1 MLSHAMGS
9 DDQGRRHLLKLAA
22 AMAGSAPLTLSAAE
36 AAPAGA
42 LPDPQAKARSELGAG
57 IGKGLVGY
65 MLAHEQFP
73 VRELVDIGSQAAQG
87 GFHLLAT
94 SDHFQPWQANEGHS
108 GEAWVT
114 MGALSTHVRQAWMG
128 TTVTCP
134 TLRYSPAVVAEAFA
148 SLSHLAPGRIFLGV
162 GSGEA
167 LNEEAATGMW
177 PKWPERWDRL
187 IEAIDIIR
195 SLWSGEAV
203 SHKGKYYTVEAKLY
217 DPPPQPIP
225 LLTAAN
231 GRKSMR
237 LAGQYG
243 DGLVTD
249 PMSWKQHK
257 AEWQDAAHAAGK
269 NPDEMPV
276 LVEQYVVVGGDAE
289 ARKAA
294 ELWRF
299 GPKAFKSLYNVRDP
313 AEIQRRADAQTPLEE
328 VTGSWPISTDP
339 GPHIQKIHE
348 LQESG
353 ASIVN
358 IHAGQPD
365 QQRVVEF
372 YATRVLPHVRQPSSP
387 GGPGLQTGSS
397 GLTR

>member
-1 MLSHAMGS
+1 
-9 DDQGRRHLLKLAA
+9 
-22 AMAGSAPLTLSAAE
+22 MASSSTDVM
-36 AAPAGA
+36 APASPVA
-42 LPDPQAKARSELGAG
+42 AQPTATSTSIRPQRNVQRPSSGG
-57 IGKGLVGY
+57 IGTGLIGY

-73 VRELVDIGSQAAQG
+73 VRELVELGEQAAKG

-94 SDHFQPWQANEGHS
+94 SDHLQPWQANEGHS

-114 MGALSTHVRQAWMG
+114 LGALSARVSETWMG

-134 TLRYSPAVVAEAFA
+134 ILRYSPAVVAEAFA

-167 LNEEAATGMW
+167 LNEQAATGTW
-177 PKWPERWDRL
+177 PKWQERWDRL
-187 IEAIDIIR
+187 IEAITIIR
-195 SLWSGEAV
+195 RLWSGENV
-203 SHKGKYYTVEAKLY
+203 SHRGRYYTLDAKLY

-231 GRKSMR
+231 GCKSMR

-249 PMSWKQHK
+249 PETWKHHRT
-257 AEWQDAAHAAGK
+257 EWQEGARAAGK
-269 NPDEMPV
+269 DPDQMPV
-276 LVEQYVVVGGDAE
+276 LVEQYVVVGGEADA
-289 ARKAA
+289 KTAA

-299 GPKAFKSLYNVRDP
+299 GPKAFETLYNVRDP
-313 AEIQRRADAQTPLEE
+313 AEIQQRAAAGTPIEQ
-328 VTGSWPISTDP
+328 VVKGWPISTDA
-339 GPHIQKIHE
+339 GPHLEKIHE

-353 ASIVN
+353 VSIVN

-365 QQRVVEF
+365 QRRVIDF
-372 YATRVLPHVRQPSSP
+372 YARHVLPKLPQPI
-387 GGPGLQTGSS
+387 
-397 GLTR
+397 

>member
-1 MLSHAMGS
+1 MPALSPVS
-9 DDQGRRHLLKLAA
+9 EDRSRRHLLKYAA
-22 AMAGSAPLTLSAAE
+22 AMAGSAPLGLSAVR
-36 AAPAGA
+36 AATTGA
-42 LPDPQAKARSELGAG
+42 VPSPQATKPAKVGGGL
-57 IGKGLVGY
+57 GKGLIGY

-73 VRELVDIGSQAAQG
+73 VQQLVSLGSQATQG

-94 SDHFQPWQANEGHS
+94 SDHLQPWQANEARS

-114 MGALSTHVRQAWMG
+114 MGALSMHVHQAWMG

-134 TLRYSPAVVAEAFA
+134 ILRYSPAVVAEAFA

-167 LNEEAATGMW
+167 LNEQAATGMW
-177 PKWPERWDRL
+177 PKWQERWDRL

-195 SLWSGEAV
+195 GLWSGEAL
-203 SHKGKYYTVEAKLY
+203 SHKSKYYKVDAKLF

-237 LAGQYG
+237 LAGRYG

-249 PMSWKQHK
+249 PLTWQQNK
-257 AEWQDAAHAAGK
+257 AEWQDGARAAGK
-269 NPDEMPV
+269 NPDDMPV
-276 LVEQYVVVGGDAE
+276 LVEQYVVVGGDAD

-299 GPKAFKSLYNVRDP
+299 GPKAFKSLYNVSDP
-313 AEIQRRADAQTPLEE
+313 AEIQRRADARTPLDE
-328 VTGSWPISTDP
+328 VMKGWPISTDP

-353 ASIVN
+353 VSIVN

-365 QQRVVEF
+365 PQRVIDF
-372 YATRVLPHVRQPSSP
+372 YATRVLPHVAQPASS
-387 GGPGLQTGSS
+387 GGSGGQVTGSR
-397 GLTR
+397 L